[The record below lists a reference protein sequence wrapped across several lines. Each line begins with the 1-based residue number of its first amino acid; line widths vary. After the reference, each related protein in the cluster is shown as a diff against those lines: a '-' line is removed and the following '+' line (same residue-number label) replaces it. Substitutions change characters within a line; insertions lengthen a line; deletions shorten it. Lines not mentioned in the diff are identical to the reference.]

1 MTNQAREKLKKYLLS
16 RADDSEFIFI
26 SLSKNSFGQTLSRNS
41 IEEIVKRYASL
52 AGIKKR
58 VTPHTLRHSFATTL
72 IKK

>member
-16 RADDSEFIFI
+16 RADDSDYIFI
-26 SLSKNSFGQTLSRNS
+26 SLSKNSFGQSLSRNS
-41 IEEIVKRYASL
+41 IEEIVRRYASL